1 MEGGGERSWERGS
14 GAGVRILR
22 ARALSPASPTG
33 PHAGSGG
40 QVQQRERKDDGDDAA
55 PDSFARVAAAL
66 RFPSA
71 IDKSSTILR

>member
-1 MEGGGERSWERGS
+1 MEGGGERSWERGT

-22 ARALSPASPTG
+22 ARPLSRVPR
-33 PHAGSGG
+33 PHADSGG

-71 IDKSSTILR
+71 ID

>member
-1 MEGGGERSWERGS
+1 MEGGGERSWERGAG

-22 ARALSPASPTG
+22 ARAPR
-33 PHAGSGG
+33 PHAAAGSGAAKCSSAS
-40 QVQQRERKDDGDDAA
+40 ERKDDGDDAA
-55 PDSFARVAAAL
+55 PPDSFARVAAAL